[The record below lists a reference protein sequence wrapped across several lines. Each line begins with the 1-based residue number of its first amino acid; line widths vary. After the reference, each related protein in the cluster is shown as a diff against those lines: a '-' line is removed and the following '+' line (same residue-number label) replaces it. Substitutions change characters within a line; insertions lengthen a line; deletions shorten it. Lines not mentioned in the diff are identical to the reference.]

1 VRAPADAP
9 EIRSVVIEREMPFPA
24 ERIWRA
30 LTQPH
35 LIAEWLLQSDFAPVV
50 GHAFRFT
57 QDWGSIDCR
66 VTEVEPEKSLAYT
79 WAAFG
84 LESTVTWTLTPSALG
99 TRLRMEQVG
108 FRRDQEAAYRGA
120 RAAWTG
126 YFRQLEAVVART
138 G

>member
-1 VRAPADAP
+1 MRAPADAP

-24 ERIWRA
+24 SRIWRA

-35 LIAEWLLQSDFAPVV
+35 LIAEWLLKGDFKPVV
-50 GHAFRFT
+50 GHDFQFT

-66 VTEVEPEKSLAYT
+66 VTEVEPETSLAYT

-84 LESTVTWTLTPSALG
+84 LESTVTWTLTPTGQG

-108 FRRDQEAAYRGA
+108 FRRDQEEAYRGA

-126 YFRQLEAVVART
+126 YFKQLEAVVGRHA
-138 G
+138 

>member
-35 LIAEWLLQSDFAPVV
+35 LIAEWLLQGDFKPVV
-50 GHAFRFT
+50 GNDFQFR

-79 WAAFG
+79 WTAFG